1 MSAYY
6 TALAPM
12 ADLFAAGNPVL
23 TYHKLGP
30 RPRGVRL
37 KGLYVSRARF
47 ARQLRELQRAGFGSG
62 RLEDCTGPRHA
73 ARVVIT
79 FDDGYVNVLE
89 HGLPAL
95 AQAKFTAIQFLP
107 VRALG
112 GRNDWDVAAGEAP
125 ERIMDPAQVREWLAA
140 GHAIG
145 SHTLT
150 HPHLTQIPEAD
161 AREEITAS
169 RKWLEDTFGL
179 AVRHFCYP
187 YGDWNAAVRA
197 LVIEAGYATASTTEA
212 GVNGPGSD
220 PWSLKRF
227 TARYPSRNW
236 RTFRAWLGSWWT
248 QRRTVA
254 A

>member
-1 MSAYY
+1 MSEYY
-6 TALAPM
+6 TSYAPM
-12 ADLFAAGNPVL
+12 ADLLATGNPVL

-37 KGLYVSRARF
+37 KGLYVGRSRFR
-47 ARQLRELQRAGFGSG
+47 RQLLELKRAGYASG
-62 RLEDCTGPRHA
+62 RLEDCPVPRTA

-79 FDDGYVNVLE
+79 FDDGYINALE

-95 AQAKFTAIQFLP
+95 REAGFRAIQFLP

-112 GRNDWDVAAGEAP
+112 GLNSWDVVEGEAP
-125 ERIMDPAQVREWLAA
+125 ERIMDVARVRDWLAA
-140 GHAIG
+140 GHEIG

-150 HPHLTQIPEAD
+150 HPHLTQLPTAA

-169 RKWLEDTFGL
+169 RRWLEDTFGL

-187 YGDWNAAVRA
+187 YGDWNAAVRD
-197 LVIEAGYATASTTEA
+197 LVIEAGYTTACTTEA
-212 GVNGPGSD
+212 GVNGPGAD

-236 RTFRAWLGSWWT
+236 RTFRAWLGSWWAA
-248 QRRTVA
+248 RRTVA
-254 A
+254 T